1 MGHGLPD
8 YFTASLPG
16 KSIYGTG
23 QSQWFEYGESVIAA
37 GNNAALIDY
46 TVPEDTLLVIV
57 TGFVSCSFPCRV
69 RARINIVAVT
79 QNDFYFSEF
88 QNLPFSDMGLY
99 ELTEGQQI
107 IMTLFNYT
115 DRAGQLY
122 TANLIGYEITET
134 Q

>member
-1 MGHGLPD
+1 MAHGLPD

-23 QSQWFEYGESVIAA
+23 QSQWFEYGESPIPA
-37 GNNAALIDY
+37 GENAALIDY
-46 TVPEDTLLVIV
+46 TVPDNTLLVIA

-69 RARINIVAVT
+69 RAKIDIIAVT

-88 QNLPFSDMGLY
+88 QSLPFSDMGIY

-107 IMTLFNYT
+107 IMTLFNYS
-115 DRAGQLY
+115 DEVGHLY